1 MNFREDVR
9 VSSTGLRRFSPI
21 LVTLHVQVSKV
32 IYLFSLFLFW
42 KFFCNVTELHYLCV
56 PISKITSR
64 VGWNAKDLIIIQE
77 NNELIFTNRS
87 LSKWALNLP
96 LSTENFI
103 DVLSLGTVQNET
115 KFHFTSLRAC
125 LLKSLNHPASDLSQ
139 KFKPFFTAINFF
151 SVPPCT
157 CAFCV

>member
-21 LVTLHVQVSKV
+21 LVTLRVQVSQV

-42 KFFCNVTELHYLCV
+42 KFFCNATALHYLCV
-56 PISKITSR
+56 PISKIASR
-64 VGWNAKDLIIIQE
+64 VGWNAKDPIMIQE
-77 NNELIFTNRS
+77 NSELIFTNCS
-87 LSKWALNLP
+87 LSKRALNLP
-96 LSTENFI
+96 SSPESLI
-103 DVLSLGTVQNET
+103 DVLYPGTGQNET
-115 KFHFTSLRAC
+115 KFNFTSLRVC

-151 SVPPCT
+151 SVPPCI